1 MFNGLPSQH
10 CNPTAFVA
18 TYDVVKNDKGLA
30 RVRHTWTHWGTLGHT
45 KAHWDTLRHTEAH
58 WGRVEV
64 LRHAGATN
72 WSRAGPDASL
82 LLFTLLT
89 FLSTTCFVT

>member
-10 CNPTAFVA
+10 CNPTAFVS

-30 RVRHTWTHWGTLGHT
+30 RVRHAWTHWGTLGQT
-45 KAHWDTLRHTEAH
+45 GTH

>member
-1 MFNGLPSQH
+1 M
-10 CNPTAFVA
+10 
-18 TYDVVKNDKGLA
+18 D
-30 RVRHTWTHWGTLGHT
+30 TLGHT
-45 KAHWDTLRHTEAH
+45 GTHCGTLMQSEGTLGHTEAH

-64 LRHAGATN
+64 LRHTGATN

-89 FLSTTCFVT
+89 SPA

>member
-1 MFNGLPSQH
+1 MQEFDIFLKGWVTYRLSMVEKFEVWGLNLEVG
-10 CNPTAFVA
+10 C
-18 TYDVVKNDKGLA
+18 
-30 RVRHTWTHWGTLGHT
+30 TLG
-45 KAHWDTLRHTEAH
+45 HTEAH

>member
-10 CNPTAFVA
+10 CNPAAFVA
-18 TYDVVKNDKGLA
+18 TYDVVKNDKGLV
-30 RVRHTWTHWGTLGHT
+30 RVRHTWTHWGTLG
-45 KAHWDTLRHTEAH
+45 HTEAH